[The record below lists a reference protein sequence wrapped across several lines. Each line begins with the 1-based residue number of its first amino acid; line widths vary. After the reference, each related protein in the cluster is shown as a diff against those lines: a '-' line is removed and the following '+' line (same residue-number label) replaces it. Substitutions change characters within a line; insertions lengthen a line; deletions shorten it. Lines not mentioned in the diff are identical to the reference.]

1 MSRVR
6 IPSLAP
12 FSIPM
17 TYKTLEHWQSVPAP
31 LPDAR
36 GIQQRPL
43 ERHIMKTTQ
52 AKVQFARLPKDYA
65 GLCRILTPRPIHD
78 KVEFQNV
85 TEITDAIAGHTLT
98 PDQEDYFDL
107 LCRLIE
113 DYENE
118 HVDAPKV
125 TVLEALQHLLD
136 AHGMTAADLARLLN
150 VHRTLGAMILRGER
164 KLTLNHVRTL
174 ARHFGVS
181 ADVFLT

>member
-1 MSRVR
+1 M
-6 IPSLAP
+6 
-12 FSIPM
+12 
-17 TYKTLEHWQSVPAP
+17 E
-31 LPDAR
+31 
-36 GIQQRPL
+36 
-43 ERHIMKTTQ
+43 
-52 AKVQFARLPKDYA
+52 FARLPKDYA

-85 TEITDAIAGHTLT
+85 MEITDAMAGHELT

-113 DYENE
+113 DYEKDR
-118 HVDAPKV
+118 VQAPE
-125 TVLEALQHLLD
+125 TTALEALQHLVN
-136 AHGMTAADLARLLN
+136 AHGLNAADLARLLG

-181 ADVFLT
+181 ADVFLA

>member
-12 FSIPM
+12 FSLP
-17 TYKTLEHWQSVPAP
+17 TTHKAERPGYNKKLRLVCPCSGLLPAP

-36 GIQQRPL
+36 GIQQRQL

-52 AKVQFARLPKDYA
+52 AKVQFAQLPKDYA

-85 TEITDAIAGHTLT
+85 TEITDAIAGHKLT

-113 DYENE
+113 DYEKE

-136 AHGMTAADLARLLN
+136 AHGMTAADLA
-150 VHRTLGAMILRGER
+150 
-164 KLTLNHVRTL
+164 
-174 ARHFGVS
+174 
-181 ADVFLT
+181 